1 VTLELNLRFPQ
12 INQVIVKFDDDE
24 TDTLDFA
31 SPLSEEDQKEIR
43 WYLEVYATRYTT
55 EVDDERAKKIADQFP
70 KWGADL
76 FNAVF
81 HSRAAQRRFNDFQ
94 DEDEPGRLLTIS
106 ASHPAILSLPWELL
120 RDPEGTYL
128 VHENPRIS
136 IRRRL
141 AGAGGGRKPFKVK
154 VKDRLRLLFVVSRPS
169 DRGFIDPR
177 GEAIAVLD
185 AIAQE
190 AAGRVEVEFL
200 RPATLDNLVARLEDR
215 RKPPVDIVHFDGH
228 GVFDPDGRWQERA
241 KFSDPVGATKGGNEN
256 GGNTGY
262 LLFENKEG
270 KLALISAE
278 TLGDMLNR
286 QKVGLIVLSA
296 CQSAAMGGEEAMGCV
311 AARLTHAGIPAVL
324 AMTHSVLVITARQ
337 LFAKFYQRLVSG
349 EGIGEALDNARRDLY
364 LNRERGERQR
374 GDKRITMKLYDWFL
388 PALYQAGKDT
398 PLLRNDL
405 TPPTPL
411 PCEGR
416 GENERTRGKDSDSY
430 SPLLVGEG
438 LGERSSWGNLPPLQ
452 EAGFF
457 GRSRELWLIERWF
470 VQGTRRI
477 TLLGF
482 GGQGKTYLVQEAG
495 RWLYRT
501 GMFEKVCFVDY
512 AAFQGVDAVALA
524 VSTLATVLDKSLLD
538 VSAASQA
545 LREMPTLLI
554 LDNLETLSDPSLTLP
569 LSRGGNLN
577 VPPLQEE
584 TQTNSF
590 PPLQGG
596 TEGGQTLRELL
607 DVAKQWSEVGECR
620 VLLTTRMLDFAHPD
634 YPTEGSLRHLSLP
647 LGGLDKEDALAY
659 FQKLME
665 FPPAPQF
672 DPPERDVLERLFKLV
687 DFHPLSIGLLARQL
701 KVRRPAELGQRW
713 EALIAETPDNPLLA
727 SLNLSLERLDDEAR
741 QWLPRLGVFQG
752 GAMEDVL
759 LMITGFSEAQW
770 QKLRPALEATGLI
783 QPEYL
788 LGVTVPFLK
797 FHPTLAPALWSRL
810 ASDEEAELLAR
821 HRLLYYQ
828 LSNYLY
834 FQDDKN
840 PHEIRAIAQRELPN
854 LLVAV
859 RRALDAGEEWAVE
872 FVTGVNKFLND
883 FGLNLDKAELNL
895 RIEKMSGEAG
905 SQAWFLTRSNI
916 GEQLYSVG
924 DYPQAAHVFNEILA
938 RLGEQ
943 LSYNRC
949 CTLDMLG
956 RCFMSQCQA
965 KQAAGFYRQGLAI
978 GAQLE
983 ASDDVKRLMGTL
995 QTDLA
1000 DVLMDMEDY
1009 DEARIAYEVALA
1021 IYAELGATHSAAV
1034 VNGEL
1039 GTLAMLQG
1047 NRQQEAPQRFREALT
1062 TFQQLNEPA
1071 AEAKAWNQLGL
1082 VYGKAQQWDAAEDA
1096 YRKSAQIEE
1105 SQGNLAGAA
1114 RTWVNLALFNA
1125 NTGKLEEAEGWFR
1138 KALKRL
1144 DREKKSQT
1152 LNILADLLQNQPN
1165 RLEEARQLAKEAL
1178 AISKTLDPAAAEI
1191 WKTYYILAEIADKQ
1205 GDTTHAKDYR
1215 RLSREAR
1222 AAFAGTRYELRKH
1235 GQLISV
1241 VVAAVDDAQVRQQLE
1256 AETEK
1261 FGDAWKN
1268 LVTAIHRILEGE
1280 RNEELLCESLNYEQ
1294 APIIN
1299 AILRGIAD
1307 PETLK
1312 PLWEGQE

>member
-1 VTLELNLRFPQ
+1 VTVELNLRFPE
-12 INQVIVKFDDDE
+12 INQVIVKFDDVE
-24 TDTLDFA
+24 TDTLDFE

-55 EVDDERAKKIADQFP
+55 EVDDERAKKIADKLPQ
-70 KWGADL
+70 WGADL

-81 HSRAAQRRFNDFQ
+81 HSRAAQRMFNDFQ

-128 VHENPRIS
+128 FHDNPRIS

-141 AGAGGGRKPFKVK
+141 AGAGGGRKAFKVQ
-154 VKDRLRLLFVVSRPS
+154 VKDCLRLLFVVSRPS
-169 DRGFIDPR
+169 DARFIDPYA
-177 GEAIAVLD
+177 EAIAVLD
-185 AIAQE
+185 AIEQE

-228 GVFDPDGRWQERA
+228 GVFDPDGRLQERA
-241 KFSDPVGATKGGNEN
+241 KFSDPVAATKGGSGN

-262 LLFENKEG
+262 LLFEDKDG
-270 KLALISAE
+270 KQALITAE

-296 CQSAAMGGEEAMGCV
+296 CQSAAMGGEDREDAMGCV

-398 PLLRNDL
+398 PLLSDL

-411 PCEGR
+411 PSQGR
-416 GENERTRGKDSDSY
+416 GENERTRGKDSNSY
-430 SPLLVGEG
+430 SPLLAGEG
-438 LGERSSWGNLPPLQ
+438 LGERSAWGNLRPLQ
-452 EAGFF
+452 EAGFS
-457 GRSRELWLIERWF
+457 GRSRELWQIERAF

-477 TLLGF
+477 TVSGF
-482 GGQGKTYLVQEAG
+482 GGQGKTFLVEEAG
-495 RWLYRT
+495 RRLYRT

-512 AAFQGVDAVALA
+512 AAFQGVDAVGLA
-524 VSTLATVLDKSLLD
+524 VSTLAMVLEKSLVD

-545 LREMPTLLI
+545 LREQPMLLI
-554 LDNLETLSDPSLTLP
+554 LDNLEA
-569 LSRGGNLN
+569 
-577 VPPLQEE
+577 LQP
-584 TQTNSF
+584 Q
-590 PPLQGG
+590 P
-596 TEGGQTLRELL
+596 LRELL
-607 DVAKQWSEVGECR
+607 DVASRWSEVGDCR

-647 LGGLDKEDALAY
+647 LGGLGREDALAY
-659 FQKLME
+659 FQSLMKL
-665 FPPAPQF
+665 PPAPQF
-672 DPPERDVLERLFKLV
+672 DPPERNVLLELFKLV
-687 DFHPLSIGLLARQL
+687 AFHPLSIGLLARQL
-701 KVRRPAELGQRW
+701 KVRRPAELGQRL
-713 EALIAETPDNPLLA
+713 EALVAETPDNPLLA
-727 SLNLSLERLDDEAR
+727 SLNLSLERLDAEAM
-741 QWLPRLGVFQG
+741 QWLLRLGVFQG
-752 GAMEDVL
+752 GAFEDNL
-759 LMITGFSEAQW
+759 LNISQFSEEHW
-770 QKLRPALEATGLI
+770 QNLRPTLEATGLI
-783 QPEYL
+783 QPEHL
-788 LGVTVPFLK
+788 PGVGVPYLK

-821 HRLLYYQ
+821 HRLQYYQ
-828 LSNYLY
+828 LSKYLY

-859 RRALDAGEEWAVE
+859 RRALDAGEEWAVQ

-895 RIEKMSGEAG
+895 RIEKISGEAG

-924 DYPQAAHVFNEILA
+924 RYQEATQVFNEILA

-983 ASDDVKRLMGTL
+983 ASDDVKRLIGTL
-995 QTDLA
+995 QINLA

-1009 DEARIAYEVALA
+1009 EEARIAYEVALA
-1021 IYAELGATHSAAV
+1021 IFTELGATHSAAV
-1034 VNGEL
+1034 VNGQL
-1039 GTLAMLQG
+1039 GTLAMLQD
-1047 NRQQEAPQRFREALT
+1047 NLQE
-1062 TFQQLNEPA
+1062 
-1071 AEAKAWNQLGL
+1071 
-1082 VYGKAQQWDAAEDA
+1082 V
-1096 YRKSAQIEE
+1096 
-1105 SQGNLAGAA
+1105 LA
-1114 RTWVNLALFNA
+1114 N
-1125 NTGKLEEAEGWFR
+1125 
-1138 KALKRL
+1138 LKRQRVGFVKL
-1144 DREKKSQT
+1144 
-1152 LNILADLLQNQPN
+1152 
-1165 RLEEARQLAKEAL
+1165 
-1178 AISKTLDPAAAEI
+1178 
-1191 WKTYYILAEIADKQ
+1191 
-1205 GDTTHAKDYR
+1205 
-1215 RLSREAR
+1215 
-1222 AAFAGTRYELRKH
+1222 
-1235 GQLISV
+1235 
-1241 VVAAVDDAQVRQQLE
+1241 
-1256 AETEK
+1256 
-1261 FGDAWKN
+1261 
-1268 LVTAIHRILEGE
+1268 
-1280 RNEELLCESLNYEQ
+1280 
-1294 APIIN
+1294 
-1299 AILRGIAD
+1299 
-1307 PETLK
+1307 
-1312 PLWEGQE
+1312 